1 MKIVKKRI
9 VNVKKYL
16 TDLKDNDRFYIG
28 ITLNANRI
36 NKIKNDFDYLDKAN
50 LIVVPRPYLGI
61 NSQRNAVGECIPD
74 KSKHKIIDYRASTY
88 RLKDWGGYWHEGTC
102 EIPYSKYPSIFIEP
116 QNFKFQIIK
125 SNKKEILIV
134 NQEFINEEAEYKNI
148 KFCFNL
154 FLEIF
159 KEVETY
165 TMDRNSFQLKVPL
178 KEVDWEILPKGTK
191 IWESFKNKKLFNKIS
206 LSSQKLLKD
215 RFEYIETFKPNR
227 EFQGK
232 AGYTGYV
239 VFCFDSERIYVLDS
253 IIYGN
258 ATYIFSDK
266 WENFSKL
273 TKKDIIMNHYEKARI
288 IHSNDWRKRLAK
300 ELKSVLPQKI

>member
-1 MKIVKKRI
+1 MKIIKKRI

-16 TDLKDNDRFYIG
+16 TDLKSEDKFYIG
-28 ITLNANRI
+28 IILNANRI
-36 NKIKNDFDYLDKAN
+36 SKIKNDFDYLDKVN
-50 LIVVPRPYLGI
+50 CIVVPRPYLGI
-61 NSQRNAVGECIPD
+61 NSQRNTVGEYIPD
-74 KSKHKIIDYRASTY
+74 KSKHKIIAYRPSTY

-102 EIPYSKYPSIFIEP
+102 EVPYLKYPSIFIKP
-116 QNFKFQIIK
+116 KNFKFQIIK

-134 NQEFINEEAEYKNI
+134 NKEFINDETEYKDI

-159 KEVETY
+159 KEAETF
-165 TMDRNSFQLKVPL
+165 TMDKNSFQLKTPI

-191 IWESFKNKKLFNKIS
+191 IWKSFKDKKLFNKIS

-227 EFQGK
+227 EFQGIG
-232 AGYTGYV
+232 GYTGYV
-239 VFCFDSERIYVLDS
+239 VFCFDSERTYVLDS

-258 ATYIFSDK
+258 ATYIFLDK

-273 TKKDIIMNHYEKARI
+273 TKKDIILNHYEKARI
-288 IHSNDWRKRLAK
+288 IHSNDWKKKLAK
-300 ELKSVLPQKI
+300 ELKSALHRKN